1 MTLDEVNA
9 ERYNTLLRRR
19 DIKMHANTLIWLVLA
34 SLVFYLIWSRRGNGV
49 IAREMRTM
57 AAMNAVMSAYR
68 ARDYA
73 RALQKTEGMRN
84 GSSKT
89 AEYCFYRG
97 AMLHHL
103 GQLTEAEAS
112 LRDALPL
119 QPTDQLKALSYNT
132 LAMILMDQ
140 ERFTEAITFFES
152 AGRAW
157 PDRGSNQRGIAE
169 VWLRQGRE
177 LSEAMD
183 HARRAVEIDRAATGM
198 KKEALDLRLAE
209 DLAVLAWAVANSGG
223 AEEVESLL
231 IEAFTL
237 CGTNTKPILAQL
249 HYHAGKAY
257 AALKDAQNS
266 QAHFRQAA
274 ELDPQGT
281 VGRFARALLS

>member
-1 MTLDEVNA
+1 
-9 ERYNTLLRRR
+9 
-19 DIKMHANTLIWLVLA
+19 MHANTLILLILA
-34 SLVFYLIWSRRGNGV
+34 ALGFYLRWSRRGNGV

-68 ARDYA
+68 AGDYE
-73 RALQKTEGMRN
+73 RALQKTEGMRD

-103 GQLTEAEAS
+103 GQLTEAETT
-112 LRDALPL
+112 LREALPL

-132 LAMILMDQ
+132 LAKILMDQ
-140 ERFTEAITFFES
+140 ERFTEAIAFFEN

-177 LSEAMD
+177 LSEALD
-183 HARRAVEIDRAATGM
+183 YARRGVEIDRAATGM

-209 DLAVLAWAVANSGG
+209 DLAILAWAVAGNSGD
-223 AEEVESLL
+223 AQEVESLL
-231 IEAFTL
+231 TEAFTL

-274 ELDPQGT
+274 EFDPQGI
-281 VGRFARALLS
+281 VGRFARALLL